1 MLDVNGKRKLDSCTQ
16 KCQVQRTRS
25 YSVVKTKTAGGKIA
39 GKIRKAATRRGD
51 PALLMTKLLGRIVS
65 EIVRSSIPSLGPI
78 SVSLSASVIW
88 VTLQLRSGR
97 WSSARNKTAPEQ
109 RLHSTMKWCTAVHTR
124 ATPREFDVS
133 NRNRMVWYIV
143 RWSMKCP
150 NKLSL
155 SKLKFLVSYL
165 KGCINILKGRWM
177 KFSIEK
183 IFKIVYAHFWTVIYE
198 IF

>member
-1 MLDVNGKRKLDSCTQ
+1 MSDDNGKRKLNSCT
-16 KCQVQRTRS
+16 QVQRTRS

-133 NRNRMVWYIV
+133 NRKRMIWYIV

-155 SKLKFLVSYL
+155 SKLKFLVSCLRDKHANIYKHF
-165 KGCINILKGRWM
+165 KGMLSEIWM
-177 KFSIEK
+177 YRESF
-183 IFKIVYAHFWTVIYE
+183 
-198 IF
+198 